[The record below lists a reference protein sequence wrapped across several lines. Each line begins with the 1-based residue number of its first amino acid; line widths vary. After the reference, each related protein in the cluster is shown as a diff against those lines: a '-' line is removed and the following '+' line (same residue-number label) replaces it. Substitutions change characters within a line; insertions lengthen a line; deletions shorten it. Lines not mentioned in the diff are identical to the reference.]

1 MINLNIKRKLRAI
14 RAEHGLTQQDLADIL
29 GITKEGYRNKENGK
43 TEFKQSEINDIL
55 DLFSSYNYDDIFLDC
70 S

>member
-1 MINLNIKRKLRAI
+1 LNIKRKLRAI

-29 GITKEGYRNKENGK
+29 EITKEGYRNKENSK

-55 DLFSSYNYDDIFLDC
+55 DLFSSYDYDDIFLNC